1 MKLHSLLARNQS
13 IAQPG
18 PLLLARGHHGP
29 VPGLVPGRE
38 VGVLA
43 RGHLQRRPGAGRLL
57 VARDL
62 RGLVILLLLGVEA
75 VRHGLAHIV
84 VVGKLALRKYGY
96 GYHLHSSAFTNL
108 YPRFS
113 VLTLCP
119 WRQRPLRNIIQTF
132 FPLNMVPASGLTVT
146 PTC

>member
-1 MKLHSLLARNQS
+1 MGLLIVHFIMKLHGLLARNQS

-29 VPGLVPGRE
+29 VPGPGLVPGQE

-43 RGHLQRRPGAGRLL
+43 RSHLQRRPGAGRLL

-75 VRHGLAHIV
+75 VRHGLAHVII
-84 VVGKLALRKYGY
+84 VGKLAL
-96 GYHLHSSAFTNL
+96 
-108 YPRFS
+108 
-113 VLTLCP
+113 
-119 WRQRPLRNIIQTF
+119 
-132 FPLNMVPASGLTVT
+132 
-146 PTC
+146 